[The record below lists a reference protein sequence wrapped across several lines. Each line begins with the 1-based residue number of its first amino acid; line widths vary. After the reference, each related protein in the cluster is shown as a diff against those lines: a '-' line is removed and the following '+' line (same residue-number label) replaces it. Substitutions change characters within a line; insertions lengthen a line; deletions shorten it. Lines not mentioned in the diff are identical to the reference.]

1 VSDAHDRP
9 LIHPAA
15 GELDPPAG
23 GGPAARVA
31 DFAGAQV
38 TLFSNNKPNVDVLYD
53 ELARLIA
60 WSGGAAD
67 VQRVTKLSSAFPAGD
82 DDIEQ
87 ATTGRQLVVNGM
99 GD

>member
-1 VSDAHDRP
+1 VSAGAEQR
-9 LIHPAA
+9 LVHPAA
-15 GELDPPAG
+15 GELEPPAG

-31 DFAGAQV
+31 ELKDARV

-60 WSGGAAD
+60 WGGGAAD
-67 VQRVTKLSSAFPAGD
+67 LHRVTKLSSAFPAAD
-82 DDIEQ
+82 EDIEQ